1 MRHLPIKLIV
11 LVAAIHSG
19 LVACKPKASSGL
31 KEYGDAEQRQL
42 CRDQARL
49 NYDSQFSRCE
59 ADFKPYRQQRETY
72 PEYLWRHGTN
82 PDTFN
87 PYAPSRDQRAQT
99 HHDCINRADEILRNA
114 LSTCDRNQVY
124 APYPTQQQLTP
135 QQRYEEYLRG
145 NKQQQTGQGNPP
157 ESDYAEPGSG
167 EFDETSEGQEQGG
180 DF

>member
-31 KEYGDAEQRQL
+31 KEYGDAEQRRL
-42 CRDQARL
+42 CRDQANV
-49 NYDSQFSRCE
+49 NYDSQFRRCE

-72 PEYLWRHGTN
+72 LEYLWRYGTN
-82 PDTFN
+82 PNTFN

-99 HHDCINRADEILRNA
+99 HHDCINRADELLRNA

-135 QQRYEEYLRG
+135 QQQYEKYLRENTQPSLEQPNQAG
-145 NKQQQTGQGNPP
+145 PN
-157 ESDYAEPGSG
+157 EPDSG
-167 EFDETSEGQEQGG
+167 EFDDTHDEQGG
-180 DF
+180 NF